1 MTERKLASI
10 QRIAEVKDIP
20 EADMIQAYR
29 INGWWVVSKKHE
41 FNVDDLVIYV
51 EVDAWMPTELAPFLS
66 KGKEPKVHMG
76 IQGERLRTIR
86 LKKQLSQG
94 LILPVHPDTIKG
106 AGVLFKEGLDV
117 TDHLGIIKWNPP
129 EEFLPTQAKGNF
141 PSFIPK
147 TDQERIQNLTH
158 EFQEYKAQGDLW
170 QKTEKVDGSSLT
182 VYVNGDESGVCS
194 RNLEL
199 KEDDSN
205 TWWKIVNQYDLI
217 NKIKST
223 GRDLAFQGEIYG
235 SSINGNLYK
244 LQDQRFMLYN
254 IFDIK
259 QGVYLLPQEAYTLC
273 KELGVPHVPMVGTGA
288 IVGTIQELLED
299 ADGMSGINPS
309 SIREGYVYKHMKSN
323 VSFKV
328 VSNSFLIRHE

>member
-20 EADMIQAYR
+20 EADLIQAYR
-29 INGWWVVSKKHE
+29 INGWWLVAKKHE
-41 FNVDDLVIYV
+41 FNIGDLVVYI
-51 EVDAWMPTELAPFLS
+51 EVDAWVPTELAPFLS
-66 KGKEPKVHMG
+66 KGKEPKVYMG
-76 IQGERLRTIR
+76 IQGEKLRTIR

-94 LILPVHPDTIKG
+94 LILPLPKVLQG
-106 AGVLFKEGLDV
+106 AFEFIEGEDM
-117 TDHLGIIKWNPP
+117 TEAMGIIKWNPP
-129 EEFLPTQAKGNF
+129 EEFLPAQAKGNF

-170 QKTEKVDGSSLT
+170 QKTEKVHGSSLT
-182 VYVNGDESGVCS
+182 VYVNGEESGVCS

-199 KEDDSN
+199 KEDENN
-205 TWWKIVNQYDLI
+205 TWWKLVNHYDLI
-217 NKIKST
+217 QKIKST

-235 SSINGNLYK
+235 SSISGNLYK

-273 KELGVPHVPMVGTGA
+273 KELGVPHVPLVLVGT

-299 ADGMSGINPS
+299 ADGMSGINPE
-309 SIREGYVYKHMKSN
+309 SIREGYVYKHLKSN

-328 VSNSFLIRHE
+328 VSNAFLIRHE